1 MVVKPRLMR
10 FARITTLSLCLLLA
24 GFVQSCQA
32 AKDSPENIKPLLD
45 PHHHVVDVTGEQP
58 VDIPDFAI
66 VEASVDPVLRRENIT
81 DNQAET
87 LRAFCIYEFAQNEY
101 SRYRIFA
108 EELQTGTTYEI
119 QGLPL
124 QWREFTD
131 LVWVT
136 NNILVFDRWSQPH
149 YGVHYAVDVQEKKL
163 LLASPFPDEL
173 WLDSHSSR

>member
-1 MVVKPRLMR
+1 MVVKLRLMR
-10 FARITTLSLCLLLA
+10 FARITPLSLCLLVA
-24 GFVQSCQA
+24 GFIQSCQA
-32 AKDSPENIKPLLD
+32 AKDSPENIKRLLD

-124 QWREFTD
+124 PR
-131 LVWVT
+131 LYPSPM
-136 NNILVFDRWSQPH
+136 LR
-149 YGVHYAVDVQEKKL
+149 
-163 LLASPFPDEL
+163 ASNTRLKAADFGKPPRISGCRMANRPTENTHAAK
-173 WLDSHSSR
+173 SANARAPTHR